1 MSDTKIT
8 TMKKR
13 NVLLLSGIMLALLA
27 VGFIIWGYLTVPSNY
42 ISLDVNPSIE
52 IQTNRLGQV
61 VSIKPVN
68 EDAKQVMAG
77 YQLTDK
83 NLEVVIKN
91 IVDRMILNGYLAP
104 DKDNQ
109 VLISMENNADAE
121 LKKNL
126 DAVISAYLEEKQLN
140 ATLLHQNVELD
151 INAIKAA
158 QENNISAGKMELISE
173 LVQGDPTLSIE
184 ELSTERISDLIEFL
198 ETIDIRR
205 DDLSKGNSVNEEDSD
220 DMDEDVDVDQE
231 DSDDADE
238 DVDDDREDSDDAD
251 ENDSDDQDDSDDADE
266 DDADDE

>member
-8 TMKKR
+8 AMKKR

-27 VGFIIWGYLTVPSNY
+27 VGFIIWGYLIVPSNY

-104 DKDNQ
+104 DKDNR
-109 VLISMENNADAE
+109 VLISINNNADVE

-126 DAVISAYLEEKQLN
+126 DAVISAYLEEKRLN
-140 ATLLHQNVELD
+140 ATLLHQSVELD
-151 INAIKAA
+151 VHAVKAA
-158 QENNISAGKMELISE
+158 QENDISAGKMELISE
-173 LVQGDPTLSIE
+173 LIQGDPMLSIE
-184 ELSTERISDLIEFL
+184 ELSTVRISDLIELL
-198 ETIDIRR
+198 ETIDIRI
-205 DDLSKGNSVNEEDSD
+205 DDLNEGNSVNED
-220 DMDEDVDVDQE
+220 DITC
-231 DSDDADE
+231 DADE
-238 DVDDDREDSDDAD
+238 DVDD
-251 ENDSDDQDDSDDADE
+251 QDDSDDTDEDE
-266 DDADDE
+266 DDDE